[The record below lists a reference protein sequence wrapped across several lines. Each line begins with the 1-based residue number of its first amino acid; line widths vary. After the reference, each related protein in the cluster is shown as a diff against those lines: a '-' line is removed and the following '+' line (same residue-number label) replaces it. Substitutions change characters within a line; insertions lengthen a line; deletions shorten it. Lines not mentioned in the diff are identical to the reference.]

1 MKIKMVAI
9 LCVQLLFGPTLVRET
24 QAAILPDLETAILE
38 KDYEK
43 ADQLAS
49 KFLADSPDSPEAP
62 EARYYLGLSQLYQT
76 QFAEARASF
85 QKVLASRP
93 NAALKGKATL
103 GIIDAF
109 LMGGDYEDALREAQN
124 LERQDPNAAFMGLI
138 YLKIARANLRLTNWA
153 EARQY
158 LEKITS
164 QFPDSFEAHIAK
176 QLLEE
181 QQYFAVQVGS
191 FLDRQRAEGL
201 MNQLQQEG
209 EYTYIVETADREGNV
224 FYRVRV
230 GQFSNLDQAEELK
243 KKLSKV
249 GYPTRI
255 YP

>member
-1 MKIKMVAI
+1 MKIKMMAI
-9 LCVQLLFGPTLVRET
+9 LCLQLLIAPTLVVE
-24 QAAILPDLETAILE
+24 AKVAILPDLETAILE

-49 KFLADSPDSPEAP
+49 QFLADSPETPEAP
-62 EARYYLGLSQLYQT
+62 EVRYYLGLSQLYQA

-103 GIIDAF
+103 GIIDSF
-109 LMGGDYEDALREAQN
+109 FMDGDYEDALREAQN
-124 LERQDPNAAFMGLI
+124 LEQQDPNAAFMGLI
-138 YLKIARANLRLTNWA
+138 YLKIARANLRLTNWT

-191 FLDRQRAEGL
+191 FLDRQRAQGL
-201 MNQLQQEG
+201 MDQLQQEG
-209 EYTYIVETADREGNV
+209 EYTYIVETADRDGNV